1 MRQIID
7 ELGLLT
13 VEQIKL
19 DLYNYIKRENLDLQV
34 NFAFSRKSFSEF
46 MEKQYGVKL
55 SHFMLTEAILS
66 CRGTELDS
74 SDPKNSYDLDKLVLW
89 I

>member
-13 VEQIKL
+13 TDQIKL

-46 MEKQYGVKL
+46 MEK
-55 SHFMLTEAILS
+55 
-66 CRGTELDS
+66 
-74 SDPKNSYDLDKLVLW
+74 
-89 I
+89 